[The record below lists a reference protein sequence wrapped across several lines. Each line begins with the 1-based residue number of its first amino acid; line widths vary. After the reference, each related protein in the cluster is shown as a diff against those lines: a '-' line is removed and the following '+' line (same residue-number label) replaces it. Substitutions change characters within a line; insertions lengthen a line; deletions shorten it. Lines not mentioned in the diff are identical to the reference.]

1 MAQSDKETKAMSTW
15 DSAYERKAVIA
26 LSFGFG
32 LVGLDRWIIGPLFPV
47 MSRDLGLDY
56 AVLGSAAGA
65 LALAWGVFSIVA
77 GNLSDRYGRRKILIP
92 ALVLFSCLSGMT
104 GMVIG
109 LTSLLLVRG
118 LMGTAEGAYLP
129 TSVAAVAE
137 ASHPLRR
144 GRNQGIML
152 GMFPLFGFGLGPILA
167 TQLLEV
173 VPSWREVFMIVAIPG
188 LITAVILYR
197 ILREPE
203 HLRDRVRQPKGISPN
218 NGQKWNLVFGNRN
231 VLLASLSLICAMSCI
246 FVLGALVPSYL
257 TDSRNFS
264 ITTMGLVMSAMGWGG
279 FLGEVV
285 ILSVSDY
292 IGRRLTTVIAFI
304 GSLVFIWVFFH
315 ASVGPIGLFFLLS
328 MVSFFGLG
336 LTGILTGPIATE
348 AVSPTLAATAIGMVS
363 GVGEIFGGG
372 IAPVIA
378 GFVAKNYGI
387 DQIFWIPVVG
397 LAIGTVVA
405 CFIKESAPRLALR
418 AAKELST

>member
-1 MAQSDKETKAMSTW
+1 MTQSGNDTKAMRTW

-32 LVGLDRWIIGPLFPV
+32 LVGLDRWIIGPLFPAIA
-47 MSRDLGLDY
+47 SDLGLDY
-56 AVLGSAAGA
+56 AALGSAAGA

-77 GNLSDRYGRRKILIP
+77 GNMSDRFGRRKILIP
-92 ALVLFSCLSGMT
+92 ALVLFSCLSGIT
-104 GMVIG
+104 GMVVG

-167 TQLLEV
+167 TQLLAV
-173 VPSWREVFMIVAIPG
+173 VPSWREVFMIVAVPG

-203 HLRDRVRQPKGISPN
+203 HLRGKVSPQKAVSPDN
-218 NGQKWNLVFGNRN
+218 KQKWHVVFANRN

-257 TDSRNFS
+257 TDSRHLS
-264 ITTMGLVMSAMGWGG
+264 IPTMGLVMSAMGWGG

-304 GSLVFIWVFFH
+304 GALIFSWIFFH
-315 ASVGPIGLFFLLS
+315 ASVGAFGLFLLLC

-336 LTGILTGPIATE
+336 LTGLLTGPIATE
-348 AVSPTLAATAIGMVS
+348 AVSPALAATAIGMVS

-378 GFVAKNYGI
+378 GFVAMNFGI
-387 DQIFWIPVVG
+387 DQIYWVPVVG

-405 CFIKESAPRLALR
+405 LFIKESAPRLALKTEEIT
-418 AAKELST
+418 A